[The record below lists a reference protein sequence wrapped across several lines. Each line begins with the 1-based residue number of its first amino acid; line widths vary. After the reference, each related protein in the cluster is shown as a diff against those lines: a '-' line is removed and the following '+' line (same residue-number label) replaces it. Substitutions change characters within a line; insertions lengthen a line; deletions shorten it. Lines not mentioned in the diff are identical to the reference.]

1 MTVNCRFKKGSREV
15 EFLAHLRSSL
25 EPAVSK
31 DRILDDFSSS
41 AAAAGS
47 SVVLPRRPFLP
58 DPDKSLVISLI
69 EASET
74 DPESDMGVE
83 VSRVAPAVVGG
94 VSVP

>member
-1 MTVNCRFKKGSREV
+1 M
-15 EFLAHLRSSL
+15 

-31 DRILDDFSSS
+31 DRILDDFSSP

-58 DPDKSLVISLI
+58 DPDKSLVISLM